1 MSNFTLPTTQFD
13 LVNKNG
19 VQTTTFAQL
28 QIPKLILYF
37 YPKDNTKG
45 CTLQAS
51 DFSSHLASF
60 KQKGYDI
67 IGVSKD
73 SIKSHQNFIQKHDLS
88 IGLIS
93 DTEQVL
99 CRHFDVLKPKM
110 LYGKSYIGIVRSTF
124 VFVGGT
130 LYAHYPKVSA
140 KDHALF
146 LLDTLP

>member
-1 MSNFTLPTTQFD
+1 MSSFTLLTTQFD

-37 YPKDNTKG
+37 YPKDNTQG
-45 CTLQAS
+45 CTLQAT
-51 DFSSHLASF
+51 DFSHHLSSF
-60 KQKGYDI
+60 VQKGYRI

-73 SIKSHQNFIQKHDLS
+73 SVKSHQNFIKKHDLS
-88 IGLIS
+88 IDLIS
-93 DTEQVL
+93 DSNEML

-110 LYGKSYIGIVRSTF
+110 LYGKSHIGIVRSTF
-124 VFVGGT
+124 VFINDA
-130 LYAHYPKVSA
+130 LYQHYPKVSA
-140 KDHALF
+140 KEHALF